1 MIQPSL
7 RPQLSLLAKTPKC
20 DLSMWFELL
29 LSMMARFQKQA
40 LSDSYIYISKE
51 RQKKRE
57 REREWMSMS
66 NIQPLMTQPHK
77 SNSIATS
84 TSNPLSCWVWPS
96 YKGRS
101 NILQPLMEDSGIS
114 GRELGMRGN
123 PVAFFGKYKPP
134 CHIAMYFLDTTVR
147 VPWELWLLIC
157 SVNK

>member
-20 DLSMWFELL
+20 DLSMGFELL

-40 LSDSYIYISKE
+40 LSESYRYILKE
-51 RQKKRE
+51 RQKRRE
-57 REREWMSMS
+57 REREWISMS
-66 NIQPLMTQPHK
+66 NISPLMTQPQK
-77 SNSIATS
+77 S
-84 TSNPLSCWVWPS
+84 TSATNPLSCWVWAS

-101 NILQPLMEDSGIS
+101 NIFQPLLEDSGIS
-114 GRELGMRGN
+114 GRELRMRRN

-134 CHIAMYFLDTTVR
+134 RPIAMYFLDTTVR
-147 VPWELWLLIC
+147 VPWQLWLLIC